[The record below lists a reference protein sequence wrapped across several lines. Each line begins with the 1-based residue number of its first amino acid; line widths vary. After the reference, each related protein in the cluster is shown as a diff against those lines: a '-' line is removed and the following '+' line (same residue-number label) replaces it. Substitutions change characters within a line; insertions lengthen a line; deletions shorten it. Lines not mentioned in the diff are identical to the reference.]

1 MKREALKLL
10 KEEFEKNPTLFPH
23 EIGVRS
29 FVEFMALVEEAL
41 DTPYRHLD
49 DYQKRLLASWDN
61 IKIKASVEADKRQHG
76 NSNDN
81 WLTGSKP
88 LPGLFRDMATNQSLL
103 LLNDFEIQ
111 LIILAL
117 SWAKEKSSL
126 EERAQAKPLTELESK
141 IRTLYH
147 QKHNIVD
154 TNL

>member
-1 MKREALKLL
+1 
-10 KEEFEKNPTLFPH
+10 
-23 EIGVRS
+23 
-29 FVEFMALVEEAL
+29 MALVEEAL

-49 DYQKRLLASWDN
+49 SSQKRLLANWDN
-61 IKIKASVEADKRQHG
+61 VKSKASVEADNRRHG
-76 NSNDN
+76 YINEN

-88 LPGLFRDMATNQSLL
+88 LPGLFRDIATNQSLL

-126 EERAQAKPLTELESK
+126 EERAQTKPLTELESK

-147 QKHNIVD
+147 QKYNI
-154 TNL
+154 THI